1 MRILHMLKSSA
12 FSGAENV
19 ACQIIS
25 QFSEGNTVA
34 YCSPDGDIADALRS
48 RGVTFLPMKKPSFS
62 EARRVIGEFKPDII
76 HAHDMG
82 ASLYAAM
89 GCKKIP
95 LILHIH
101 NNCYDARGI
110 SVKSLAFLPAAKKA
124 SHIFWV
130 SKSSLE
136 GYRFGKMFYDK
147 SSVLYNVIDGDAVRQ
162 KAGEGERYDILYVG
176 RLTYQKHPE
185 RLLDIVSL
193 VKKNIP
199 DVRVA
204 IAGTGELFDSVKAYC
219 SELGLDENVD
229 FLGFVKNP
237 HSLMKNA
244 GVMLMSSR
252 WEGTPICALEAQA
265 LGLPVVS
272 TAADGLVD
280 MIENGVNGYLEE
292 DDDTIAKRVTD
303 ILTDSALRKKLGDN
317 SERLSRERNDINA
330 YKKKIEAEY
339 EKSICNNNNVR
350 RR

>member
-1 MRILHMLKSSA
+1 M
-12 FSGAENV
+12 
-19 ACQIIS
+19 
-25 QFSEGNTVA
+25 
-34 YCSPDGDIADALRS
+34 
-48 RGVTFLPMKKPSFS
+48 
-62 EARRVIGEFKPDII
+62 IGEFKPDII

-162 KAGEGERYDILYVG
+162 KAGEGEHYDILYVG

-185 RLLDIVSL
+185 RLLDIISL

-330 YKKKIEAEY
+330 YKKKIGAEY